1 MPARLPNLAHLM
13 ALLEKFLAPLG
24 PGLPGG
30 TMTNAEIERQ
40 EKGSLVK
47 GEPATDE
54 AWDAAVAAASPP
66 PPPSPPPT
74 TPPRKR
80 RRGLNGRF
88 AFAFNAPTGAV
99 RRRTRS
105 SSGKSSENHRNTV
118 KRLYQ

>member
-54 AWDAAVAAASPP
+54 AWDAAVAAAAAASPP
-66 PPPSPPPT
+66 PSS
-74 TPPRKR
+74 
-80 RRGLNGRF
+80 L
-88 AFAFNAPTGAV
+88 
-99 RRRTRS
+99 S
-105 SSGKSSENHRNTV
+105 SSHHASSQETSRS
-118 KRLYQ
+118 QWP